1 MAWAVGLPLDTTK
14 VRFIPGII
22 RANNAAIEGVLSATN
37 LATPT
42 PYITTGF
49 PMYFYSNT
57 PPIGW
62 TVVAAPV
69 DCLLALKGGASA
81 YNVAGGALVG
91 TWVVPGHALTVA
103 ETPYSLVAGPQTA
116 AMATN
121 IRTLIPAAA
130 HTHTWVG
137 SADRPMAALGILAT
151 KNP

>member
-1 MAWAVGLPLDTTK
+1 MAWAVGLPVDTTK

-22 RANNAAIEGVLSATN
+22 TANNAAIQGVLSATN

-49 PMYFYSNT
+49 PMYFYSDT

-62 TVVAAPV
+62 TVVAAPA

-91 TWVVPGHALTVA
+91 TWVGPGHALIQAEFPAMTVKNPQNGGGLA
-103 ETPYSLVAGPQTA
+103 LLINTPFVAG
-116 AMATN
+116 
-121 IRTLIPAAA
+121 AA
-130 HTHTWVG
+130 HSHDWSTT
-137 SADRPMAALGILAT
+137 RPTAALGILAS
-151 KNP
+151 KNA